1 MLNFGMFN
9 ARYPIVNQDGTPTR
23 SFYGFCRAV
32 WDALGGGQNM
42 GLPGQVE
49 VNTQSIVTETE
60 DRQDADEQI
69 IENVYTKQQ
78 TDELIA
84 DTLGNVEELLREI

>member
-9 ARYPIVNQDGTPTR
+9 ARYPIVNPDGTPTR

-42 GLPGQVE
+42 GLP
-49 VNTQSIVTETE
+49 
-60 DRQDADEQI
+60 EQI
-69 IENVYTKQQ
+69 IENVYTKEQ